1 MAHRAKPE
9 VWGKIKVS
17 KDRKK
22 SLKMTLSTMG
32 RINKSDI
39 VESFQTPL
47 NSSTILCSDGHV
59 SYKGYSKDHNLKHIV
74 LRSDLKQFVKKG
86 VYHIQHAQQIKKV
99 DWWYFLGSINKISA
113 KLPQL
118 VLLA

>member
-1 MAHRAKPE
+1 MGLNFCKNIIFLQKQKMRNFVGYAFFDLVFPN
-9 VWGKIKVS
+9 GKS
-17 KDRKK
+17 
-22 SLKMTLSTMG
+22 G
-32 RINKSDI
+32 A
-39 VESFQTPL
+39 
-47 NSSTILCSDGHV
+47 NSSTILCSDEHV

-86 VYHIQHAQQIKKV
+86 VYHIQHAKQIKKV